1 MSVKTENI
9 NIEDLLNKVK
19 EYDDNIEDIN
29 LIRKAY
35 EYAYKKHF
43 SQKRITGDDYITHP
57 LNVAWILTDVNA
69 DAEAISA
76 ALLHDTIEDSD
87 STYDEIKEQVKI
99 LICVSALQKISHD
112 IFSLV
117 KLIPIVPNC
126 LLSCVVY
133 AISSLV
139 GFSFNPPFNFGL

>member
-9 NIEDLLNKVK
+9 SIEDLIEKVK
-19 EYDDNIEDIN
+19 EYDDNLEDLN

-35 EYAYKKHF
+35 EYAYRKHF

-69 DAEAISA
+69 DGEAIAA

-87 STYDEIKEQVKI
+87 STYDEIKNLFGENVAKI
-99 LICVSALQKISHD
+99 VDGVSKINRLNFNLI
-112 IFSLV
+112 FE
-117 KLIPIVPNC
+117 
-126 LLSCVVY
+126 LSVFDFN
-133 AISSLV
+133 SSI
-139 GFSFNPPFNFGL
+139 